1 MGPEPHLPVDPGA
14 GRLLQLT
21 IPQEVQKPMRDV
33 DFMAV
38 YEGVMKQIKEG
49 AFLTVKAGEEL
60 NTMTIGWATIGFAWR
75 KPIMMVMVRN
85 SRHTFSLIE
94 KAFDFTVSVPTGDM
108 KKEIAFCGT
117 KSGRD
122 IDKFKACGLKTSPS
136 RQVSSPTIAVPG
148 IHFEC
153 RIVYKNPI
161 TPESLTREYDS
172 LYPAKDYHTLY
183 FGEIQA
189 CYEVNEKD
197 SDHR

>member
-1 MGPEPHLPVDPGA
+1 
-14 GRLLQLT
+14 
-21 IPQEVQKPMRDV
+21 MRDV

-49 AFLTVKAGEEL
+49 AFLTVKEGEAL
-60 NTMTIGWATIGFAWR
+60 NTMTIGWATIGFAWK

-85 SRHTFSLIE
+85 SRHTYSLIE
-94 KAFDFTVSVPTGDM
+94 KAADFTVSVPAGDM

-122 IDKFKACGLKTSPS
+122 VDKFKECRLKTAPS
-136 RQVSSPTIAVPG
+136 RQVVSPIVQIPG

-153 RIVYKNPI
+153 RIVYKNAIDPAR
-161 TPESLTREYDS
+161 LTREYDPI
-172 LYPAKDYHTLY
+172 YPEKDYHTLY

-189 CYEVNEKD
+189 CYEV
-197 SDHR
+197 

>member
-1 MGPEPHLPVDPGA
+1 
-14 GRLLQLT
+14 
-21 IPQEVQKPMRDV
+21 MRDV

-94 KAFDFTVSVPTGDM
+94 QAFDFTVSVPTGDM

-122 IDKFKACGLKTSPS
+122 IDKFKACALKTSPS

-161 TPESLTREYDS
+161 APESLTREYDS
-172 LYPAKDYHTLY
+172 LYPGKDYHTLY

-189 CYEVNEKD
+189 CYEVNEND
-197 SDHR
+197 SGHR

>member
-1 MGPEPHLPVDPGA
+1 
-14 GRLLQLT
+14 
-21 IPQEVQKPMRDV
+21 MRDI
-33 DFMAV
+33 DFMAA

-49 AFLTVKAGEEL
+49 AFLTVKAGEAL

-85 SRHTFSLIE
+85 TRHTYSLIE
-94 KAFDFTVSVPTGDM
+94 KAPDFTVSVPTGNM

-122 IDKFKACGLKTSPS
+122 VDKFKECRLKTAASQKVGSPII
-136 RQVSSPTIAVPG
+136 QTPG

-153 RIVYKNPI
+153 RIVYKNAIEP
-161 TPESLTREYDS
+161 THLTHEYDQI
-172 LYPAKDYHTLY
+172 YPEKDYHTLY

-189 CYEVNEKD
+189 CYEVE
-197 SDHR
+197 

>member
-1 MGPEPHLPVDPGA
+1 M
-14 GRLLQLT
+14 
-21 IPQEVQKPMRDV
+21 MDV

-94 KAFDFTVSVPTGDM
+94 KAADFTVSVPTGDM
-108 KKEIAFCGT
+108 KKEIAFCGI

-122 IDKFKACGLKTSPS
+122 VDKFHACSLEISPS
-136 RQVSSPTIAVPG
+136 RKVFSPTIQIPG
-148 IHFEC
+148 MHFEC

-161 TPESLTREYDS
+161 APENLTRDYDP
-172 LYPAKDYHTLY
+172 LYPEKDYHTLY

-189 CYEVNEKD
+189 CYEIK
-197 SDHR
+197 

>member
-1 MGPEPHLPVDPGA
+1 MP
-14 GRLLQLT
+14 T
-21 IPQEVQKPMRDV
+21 RDV

-38 YEGVMKQIKEG
+38 YKSVMSQIKEG
-49 AFLTVKAGEEL
+49 AFLTVKAGEAL
-60 NTMTIGWATIGFAWR
+60 NTMTIGWATIGFTWR

-94 KAFDFTVSVPTGDM
+94 KAADFTVSVPTVNM

-122 IDKFKACGLKTSPS
+122 VDKFKECRLKTAASQKVGSPII
-136 RQVSSPTIAVPG
+136 QLPG

-153 RIVYKNPI
+153 RIVYKNAIDPA
-161 TPESLTREYDS
+161 SLTREYDQI
-172 LYPAKDYHTLY
+172 YPEKDYHTLY

-189 CYEVNEKD
+189 CYEV
-197 SDHR
+197 

>member
-1 MGPEPHLPVDPGA
+1 MKD
-14 GRLLQLT
+14 
-21 IPQEVQKPMRDV
+21 I

-38 YEGVMKQIKEG
+38 YEGVLKQIKEG
-49 AFLTVKAGEEL
+49 AFLTVKAGKQL

-94 KAFDFTVSVPTGDM
+94 KAADFTVSVPTGEM

-122 IDKFKACGLKTSPS
+122 VDKLKECGLKSAPS
-136 RQVSSPTIAVPG
+136 RKVVSPIIQIPG

-153 RIVYKNPI
+153 RIVYKNAIDPARL
-161 TPESLTREYDS
+161 SREYDPI
-172 LYPAKDYHTLY
+172 YPEKDYHTLY

-189 CYEVNEKD
+189 CYEV
-197 SDHR
+197 